1 MEIRICKN
9 PAALGSSAAAMTAQA
24 INACIAEKGCARI
37 ALSTGASQ
45 FDTLQALTA
54 ENVDWSKVE
63 MFHLDEYVAL
73 PITHG
78 ASFRKYL
85 QERFLDKLPCPM
97 KAVHFVSGD
106 PADIPA
112 LTAEIRKAP
121 IDVGLIGIGENT
133 HIAFNDPP
141 ADFDT
146 EEAYIVVDLD
156 ERCKQQQMGEGWFPT
171 INDVPKQ
178 AVSMTVNQIMRCEK
192 IISCVP
198 YTVKADAVQ
207 KVLFTKGVTNT
218 VPATMLKTHA
228 DFTLYID
235 ADSAALLFAQPVDG
249 L

>member
-1 MEIRICKN
+1 MEIRICKD
-9 PAALGSSAAAMTAQA
+9 PAALGESAAVLTAQA

-45 FDTLQALTA
+45 FDTLRALTA
-54 ENVDWSKVE
+54 QEVDWSKVE
-63 MFHLDEYVAL
+63 MFHLDEYVGL
-73 PITHG
+73 PVTHG

-85 QERFLDKLPCPM
+85 QERFLDQLPCPM
-97 KAVHFVSGD
+97 KAVHFVTGR
-106 PADIPA
+106 PEDIPA
-112 LTAEIRKAP
+112 LTEQIRSAP

-146 EEAYIVVDLD
+146 QQAYIVVELD

-171 INDVPKQ
+171 LDDVPKQ
-178 AVSMTVNQIMRCEK
+178 AVSMTVNQIMRREK

-207 KVLFTKGVTNT
+207 KVLFTGEVTNR
-218 VPATMLKTHA
+218 VPATMLKTHK
-228 DFTLYID
+228 DFTLYVD
-235 ADSAALLFAQPVDG
+235 ADSAAQLFAQPVCW